1 MGKPSLHWKLVD
13 IETGIIK
20 FNPVIIQCHVRYRH
34 GIYAIRRK
42 HL

>member
-1 MGKPSLHWKLVD
+1 MGKPALYRKFVD

-20 FNPVIIQCHVRYRH
+20 FNPVIIQRHVRYRH
-34 GIYAIRRK
+34 GIHTIRRK

>member
-1 MGKPSLHWKLVD
+1 MSKPALYRKFVD
-13 IETGIIK
+13 IETGIVK

-34 GIYAIRRK
+34 GIYAIRCK